1 MTMIATRDQKP
12 RLAGTIQGPRRPPSG
27 GAAGITPR
35 DMLRIVRK
43 RLLLIIFCLAIT
55 VLVAVVGTEL
65 WLRYAPFYTAKAY
78 LAVAPPSTSYFA
90 GTTPLYGKEVIERYK
105 RTWAAMVKQ
114 ELVLQAAIKDNRIT
128 RQNWFKRHREDVIE
142 DLDEQLKVTDMP
154 ETELLALSMTGT
166 NRNEL
171 ADIVNAVAEAFV
183 AHAGVRAREQLDE
196 RVRSLEAT
204 NKNLGLK
211 IKDARKQIATMLV
224 DSPVAAMH
232 ERRSEVTIKTDLLL
246 RNLNEAKAEKEEA
259 EALARAW
266 QATTS
271 SPGGMANDPQIIM
284 ALDFDGVLRGIK
296 AQLAAYSTQQENAI
310 RKFGPKHRT
319 VKDLETVIAS
329 LQRQADDRH
338 KEVVTSQA
346 TAIGQMRKGALDMT
360 TAKVAALEE
369 QSEELKSIANDV
381 ERKLGLVEAHRK
393 DIEEAEESIRM
404 INRKLLEERMLRTDP
419 QDQRSR
425 MPGPVSIR
433 ALAQSPRKP
442 SFPRRLVMIPLGV
455 VLGLVLGFGLAF
467 LLELS
472 DTSIKTPTD
481 ITRRIDVPLLG
492 MVPHGDDLD
501 EEVADFRMAVL
512 GSPHS
517 LAAEAFRQIRTNLL
531 FSGPASQ
538 RRSILVTSPA
548 PEDGRTTVVMNLAA
562 SMAQAGRRVLVVDA
576 NFRQPAIA
584 SLFPDVP
591 KAGLS
596 SALVGQANWKDVI
609 APTGVANCDVI
620 AAGPLPPNPAE
631 LLGSDAMRQ
640 LISEMTAE
648 YDEVLFDGS
657 PAMVVADACVLSTQ
671 VDGVILVIRAGENS
685 SGIVAKS
692 VDQLNRIGAHIIGA
706 VLQGVR
712 TTAGGYLRKNYET
725 FYEYHQKAL
734 P

>member
-1 MTMIATRDQKP
+1 MTMISTRDQRP
-12 RLAGTIQGPRRPPSG
+12 RLAGTIQRPRRP
-27 GAAGITPR
+27 AAGGGSAITAR
-35 DMLRIVRK
+35 DMLRIIRK
-43 RLLLIIFCLAIT
+43 RLLLIIFCLVIT
-55 VLVAVVGTEL
+55 VLVAVVGTAL
-65 WLRYAPFYTAKAY
+65 WLRYAPFYTAQAY
-78 LAVAPPSTSYFA
+78 VAVAPPSTSYFA

-114 ELVLQAAIKDNRIT
+114 ELVLQAAIKDTRIKT
-128 RQNWFKRHREDVIE
+128 QRWWWGRYRNDAIE
-142 DLDEQLKVTDMP
+142 KLDEQLNVVNMP
-154 ETELLALSMTGT
+154 ETNLLALSMTGT
-166 NRNEL
+166 NKNEL
-171 ADIVNAVAEAFV
+171 ADIVNAVADAFV
-183 AHAGVRAREQLDE
+183 ANAGKRTRDEQTD
-196 RVRSLEAT
+196 RINSLEAA
-204 NKNLGLK
+204 NKALRQK
-211 IKDARKQIATMLV
+211 IKQSRTEMAGILAGSALV
-224 DSPVAAMH
+224 AMH
-232 ERRSEVTIKTDLLL
+232 ERRNEVTIKQELLL
-246 RNLNEAKAEKEEA
+246 RNLDEAMKERDEA
-259 EALARAW
+259 RSMYDTW
-266 QATTS
+266 QALELAGQFAS
-271 SPGGMANDPQIIM
+271 DPQIIM
-284 ALDFDGVLRGIK
+284 ARDLDGMLRGLK
-296 AQLAAYSTQQENAI
+296 AQLAGYSTQLENAV
-310 RKFGPKHRT
+310 RKFGPEHRT

-329 LQRQADDRH
+329 MERQVVDRD
-338 KEVVTSQA
+338 KEVVLSQA
-346 TAIGQMRKGALDMT
+346 SVLGQMRKGAWEMT
-360 TAKVAALEE
+360 TARVVALEE
-369 QSEELKSIANDV
+369 QSAELKKAANDV
-381 ERKLGLVEAHRK
+381 ERKLGLVEALRK
-393 DIEEAEESIRM
+393 EIEEADESIRM
-404 INRKLLEERMLRTDP
+404 INRKLLEERMLQADSRDKA
-419 QDQRSR
+419 R

-433 ALAQSPRKP
+433 SYAESPRRP
-442 SFPRRLVMIPLGV
+442 SFPRWWVMIPLGV

-501 EEVADFRMAVL
+501 EEVADFRMAAL
-512 GSPHS
+512 GAPHS

-531 FSGPASQ
+531 FSGPAGQ

-576 NFRQPAIA
+576 NFRQPAIG

-596 SALVGQANWKDVI
+596 SALVGQANWKDVV

-640 LISEMTAE
+640 LVSEMGAE
-648 YDEVLFDGS
+648 YDQVLFDGS

-685 SGIVAKS
+685 SGIVMKS